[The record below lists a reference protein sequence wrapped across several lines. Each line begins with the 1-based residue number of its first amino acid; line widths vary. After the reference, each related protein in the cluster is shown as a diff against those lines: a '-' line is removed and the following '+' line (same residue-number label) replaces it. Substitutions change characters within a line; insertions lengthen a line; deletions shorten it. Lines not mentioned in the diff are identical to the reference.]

1 MVMKKTVL
9 LAVLAS
15 FCLASVAWAH
25 LPADFTYFAVQLP
38 DTYLPIIDGDLS
50 EWDIV
55 PDAYIIPTEEMYE
68 QLAGLGKGGA
78 GVDLADLALR
88 SSVGWND
95 STNRLYFM
103 AEVFD
108 DIHQTDRADPQCNW
122 TDDCW
127 EIMIDA
133 NHSGGSHNWFS
144 DLTEEESKR
153 LVNAEAQQNILALP
167 PVQDVYFT
175 NFSAGTWTTIPGD
188 YFDIGWDFTG
198 DEFGESTYYYELFI
212 YPFDDLNWEGP
223 DVSKHHDLTEGE
235 ILGIGWA
242 FGDFDE
248 LSDSYDAYWTIS
260 GGDATC
266 GLSEALSDV
275 FMSPMDPA
283 LEGAVIDG
291 AAVEADTWGR
301 IKSTFAE

>member
-1 MVMKKTVL
+1 MKKTVL

-25 LPADFTYFAVQLP
+25 LPADVTYFAVQLP
-38 DTYLPIIDGDLS
+38 DTYIPVLDGDVS

-55 PDAYIIPTEEMYE
+55 PPAYVIPTEEMYE

-78 GVDLADLALR
+78 GVDLSDLALR
-88 SSVGWND
+88 SVCGWND
-95 STNRLYFM
+95 SLNRLYFM

-108 DIHQTDRADPQCNW
+108 DLHQIDRPDPQCNW

-223 DVSKHHDLTEGE
+223 DVSVHADLTEGE
-235 ILGIGWA
+235 IIGCGWA

-248 LSDSYDAYWTIS
+248 LSDAYDSYWTIS
-260 GGDATC
+260 GGDGTC
-266 GLSEALSDV
+266 GNTEALGDV
-275 FMSPMDPA
+275 FLSPMDPA
-283 LEGAVIDG
+283 LEGAVLDNG